1 MKIKVTYVNAIE
13 AEIDEAV
20 VKAYLQGL
28 NFNSDT
34 ETFAE
39 YINRSLILEENVWK
53 AIEEASGKS
62 FLDFKDG
69 QITGIYDEN
78 EDEIIVY

>member
-1 MKIKVTYVNAIE
+1 MKIKVTYVNTIE
-13 AEIDEAV
+13 VEIDEV
-20 VKAYLQGL
+20 VINKYIEDE
-28 NFNSDT
+28 FDSDT

-39 YINRSLILEENVWK
+39 YNKRNLNLEENVWK

-78 EDEIIVY
+78 YNDIIIY